1 MSWVS
6 DLLDRVVLFLPTVEV
21 VQQFEGAVFLR
32 CGRHKTRFYFRR
44 KDQRHKMLSLK
55 AGVYVCWPFIDSVFK
70 LVKVDQMMDLRNQSV
85 ITSDGKD
92 CVVSGAIGYSISFPH
107 LALLN
112 VENVDRV
119 LSRLALGV
127 IAEYVNA
134 RTFDECCD
142 LDSIKGALQEGIK
155 ESTRKW
161 GLNIWTVRIT
171 DFGNAINLRHLTN
184 KEDSTLCEED

>member
-1 MSWVS
+1 MSWI
-6 DLLDRVVLFLPTVEV
+6 LDIVHVVLLFLPTVVV
-21 VQQFEGAVFLR
+21 VQQFEGAVFTR

-44 KDQRHKMLSLK
+44 KDERHDMRSLK
-55 AGVYVCWPFIDSVFK
+55 PGVYICWPFIDSVFK

-85 ITSDGKD
+85 ITKDGRD

-134 RTFDECCD
+134 RTFDECSD
-142 LDSIKGALQEGIK
+142 LDAIRGALQEGIK

-184 KEDSTLCEED
+184 IEDPALCDSE